1 MGHVDI
7 NKFIHRGGDVSRD
20 PEGHMLGLPAWDE
33 EIAEELARKEGIKLT
48 PAHWDVV
55 RFVREHFRRHGRAD
69 SGRVLSEALDMA
81 FHDHGGRR
89 WLYTLFPH
97 GPVAQ
102 ASRIAG
108 LPLPP
113 YTTDASFGSAE

>member
-7 NKFIHRGGDVSRD
+7 SKYIHSEEAVRRD
-20 PEGHMLGLPAWDE
+20 PEGHMLDLPAWDE
-33 EIAEELARKEGIKLT
+33 AEAERLAREEGITLT
-48 PAHWDVV
+48 TAHWDVV
-55 RFVREHFRRHGRAD
+55 RFVREHYRRHGRAE
-69 SGRVLSEALDMA
+69 SGRALSGVLDQA

>member
-7 NKFIHRGGDVSRD
+7 NKYIQQSINRD
-20 PEGHMLGLPAWDE
+20 PEGHMLDLPPWSE
-33 EIAEELARKEGIKLT
+33 GEAERLARDEGITLT

-55 RFVREHFRRHGRAD
+55 RFMREHYRRNGRAE
-69 SGRVLSEALDMA
+69 SGRVLSKVLDQA
-81 FHDHGGRR
+81 FQDHGGRR
-89 WLYTLFPH
+89 WLYTLFPR

-102 ASRIAG
+102 SSRIAG

-113 YTTDASFGSAE
+113 YTEDPSFGSVE